1 MLILDKKM
9 FSVERNQELDF
20 CLLVDIQSL
29 QCILSF
35 FFFFQYIC
43 SEAAMSGITE

>member
-20 CLLVDIQSL
+20 CLLVDIQLL

-35 FFFFQYIC
+35 FFCQYIC